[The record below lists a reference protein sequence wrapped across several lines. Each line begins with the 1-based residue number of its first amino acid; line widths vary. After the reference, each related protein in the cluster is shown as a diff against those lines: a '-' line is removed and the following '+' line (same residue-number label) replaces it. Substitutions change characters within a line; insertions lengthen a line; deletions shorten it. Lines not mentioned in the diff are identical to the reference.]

1 MSKYFDKEEI
11 VNLID
16 KSIGGTIREI
26 LTINAINVQTMTNDD
41 KDAYVMMANRI
52 SGVIDMAD
60 HLKKEFSDGEEA

>member
-16 KSIGGTIREI
+16 KSIGRTIREI
-26 LTINAINVQTMTNDD
+26 LTLNAQTTTTDD

-52 SGVIDMAD
+52 AGVIDMAD

>member
-11 VNLID
+11 VNMID
-16 KSIGGTIREI
+16 KSIGWTIREI
-26 LTINAINVQTMTNDD
+26 LTINAQTMTNDD

-52 SGVIDMAD
+52 AGVIDMAD

>member
-11 VNLID
+11 VNMID

-26 LTINAINVQTMTNDD
+26 LTINAQTMTNDD

-52 SGVIDMAD
+52 AGVIDMAD